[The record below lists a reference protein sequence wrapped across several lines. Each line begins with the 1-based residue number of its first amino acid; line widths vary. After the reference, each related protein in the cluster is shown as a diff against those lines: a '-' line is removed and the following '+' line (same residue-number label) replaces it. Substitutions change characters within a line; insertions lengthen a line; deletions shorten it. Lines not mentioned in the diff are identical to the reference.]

1 MAKRSFYITDEEF
14 DNYQVKVVQRRVDNS
29 FIVKGCAGSGKS
41 ILALWKVKQ
50 IQEEKKGSFYF
61 IIFTKT
67 LRKYMEDGIE
77 EVGLNSD
84 RVLHFKQWKKLGYP
98 SADYL
103 VVDEVQDFDESEINI
118 LKEKAN
124 KALIVYGDSAQQ
136 LYAFKN
142 DTPLSMEDIAYI
154 TKYPMETLVFN
165 HRLPKTIARF
175 AEYIEGT
182 GDELVARC
190 QTEGI
195 ELPKVLKYSN
205 LNEQLDAIIEII
217 KTRNYDDVGIFL
229 QTNSDVENA
238 YNYFNSKGFKV
249 EYKFDKNKKTFSM
262 LDFSTNLPKLTTY
275 HSSKGLQ
282 FEAVFL
288 PDCEDKFP
296 NNKQDNKNALYVA
309 ITRSYQDLF
318 IMYSD
323 NLVPFL
329 NDIPKNLYKTSLLTE
344 DIDW

>member
-1 MAKRSFYITDEEF
+1 MAKKSFYIADEEF
-14 DNYQVKVVQRRVDNS
+14 DDYQVKVVQRRVDNS

-50 IQEEKKGSFYF
+50 IQEENKGSFYF

-67 LRKYMEDGIE
+67 LRKYMEDGIVE
-77 EVGLNSD
+77 IGLNNN
-84 RVLHFKQWKKLGYP
+84 RVLHFEQWKKLGYP

-154 TKYPMETLVFN
+154 TKHPMETLVFN
-165 HRLPKTIARF
+165 HRLPKKIARF
-175 AEYIEGT
+175 AEHIEGT
-182 GDELVARC
+182 GDELVERC
-190 QTEGI
+190 QTEGT
-195 ELPKVLKYSN
+195 ELPKVLKYNN
-205 LNEQLDAIIEII
+205 LNEQLDAIIEIT
-217 KTRNYDDVGIFL
+217 KTRSYDDVGIFL

-249 EYKFDKNKKTFSM
+249 EAKFNNSM
-262 LDFSTNLPKLTTY
+262 DLDFSNNLPKLTTY

-329 NDIPKNLYKTSLLTE
+329 NNIPKNLYETSLLTE

>member
-1 MAKRSFYITDEEF
+1 MAKKSFYIADEEF
-14 DNYQVKVVQRRVDNS
+14 DDYQVKVVQRRVDNS

-50 IQEEKKGSFYF
+50 IQEENKGSFYF

-67 LRKYMEDGIE
+67 LRKYMEDGII

-84 RVLHFKQWKKLGYP
+84 RVLHFEQWKRLGYP
-98 SADYL
+98 NADYL

-154 TKYPMETLVFN
+154 TKHPMETLVFN
-165 HRLPKTIARF
+165 HRLPKKIARF
-175 AEYIEGT
+175 AEHIEGT
-182 GDELVARC
+182 GDELVERC

-217 KTRNYDDVGIFL
+217 KTRSYDDIGIFL
-229 QTNSDVENA
+229 QTNSDVEKA
-238 YNYFNSKGFKV
+238 YNYFNSKGFQV
-249 EYKFDKNKKTFSM
+249 EAKFNNSM
-262 LDFSTNLPKLTTY
+262 DLDFSNNLPKLTTY

-318 IMYSD
+318 VMYSN

-329 NDIPKNLYKTSLLTE
+329 NDIPKNLYETSLST
-344 DIDW
+344 DNIDW